1 MKPTEAL
8 DIRAHFKAKCR
19 DSEWKQVIKQN
30 IMLASGAKFY
40 QGNLVSIHHQDED
53 SDLREQAIEVYV
65 EDIIRAGME
74 GECFFVKEEMTDLVL
89 FASEKLDE
97 TDLFDPT
104 LAPTDKGFAYFEKPV
119 PLQDVRG
126 RTLLINVITWE
137 KLFDKKTGEFQIT
150 MSCWNDTARTPDEVA
165 IEIMSNK
172 DKTYQNF
179 LRRLGRFQ
187 WIKSQTIKAGTIVGA
202 KQIEL
207 SEKELHEIRETTFKN
222 SHGFN
227 PEQEVIPVP
236 FAENLIKEAIGDRTK
251 RTKEIGSQIQDALGF
266 TKLTDE
272 EWEDYKNRMI
282 RNPTNLVRILH
293 AYWLLMSQTIVE
305 QAKETGD
312 RTQRRRLEREKC
324 PTEIVVI
331 QFRKRKYVNERGE
344 ETEESKKIDWS
355 HRWIVGG
362 HWRWQPYKD
371 PASGGEIK
379 KRIWISPYVKGPE
392 DKPLVAKSKV
402 FVLAK

>member
-8 DIRAHFKAKCR
+8 DIRANFKSRCTDAR
-19 DSEWKQVIKQN
+19 WREVIKTN
-30 IMLASGAKFY
+30 IMLSSGAKFY

-53 SDLREQAIEVYV
+53 ADLREKAIDVYV
-65 EDIIRAGME
+65 DDIIRAGIS
-74 GECFFVKEEMTDLVL
+74 GECFFIKEEMTDLVL

-119 PLQDVRG
+119 PLTDVRG
-126 RTLLINVITWE
+126 RKLLINILTWE
-137 KLFDKKTGEFQIT
+137 KIFHPETGNFQTTI
-150 MSCWNDTARTPDEVA
+150 SCWNDTARTPDEVA
-165 IEIMSNK
+165 LELMSHK
-172 DKTYQNF
+172 DKGYRNF
-179 LRRLGRFQ
+179 VRELGRFQ
-187 WIKSQTIKAGTIVGA
+187 WIKSQSINSGTIVGA
-202 KQIEL
+202 KQLEL
-207 SEKELHEIRETTFKN
+207 SEKELQAIRDTTFKN
-222 SHGFN
+222 SYGVADKDIY
-227 PEQEVIPVP
+227 EVPI
-236 FAENLIKEAIGDRTK
+236 
-251 RTKEIGSQIQDALGF
+251 TKELIDKAINNPAERNRETGDALQKALGYN
-266 TKLTDE
+266 KLSDE
-272 EWEDYKNRMI
+272 EWEEYKSRMI
-282 RNPTNLVRILH
+282 TNPTNLVRILH
-293 AYWLLMSQTIVE
+293 SYWLLMSQTLVE
-305 QAKETGD
+305 QSKETGD

-324 PTEIVVI
+324 PTDVIVV

>member
-1 MKPTEAL
+1 MKPIEAL
-8 DIRAHFKAKCR
+8 DIRANFKSKCGDALWR
-19 DSEWKQVIKQN
+19 GVIKQN
-30 IMLASGAKFY
+30 IMLSSGAKFY

-53 SDLREQAIEVYV
+53 ATLREKAIDVYV
-65 EDIIRAGME
+65 DDIIRAGLS
-74 GECFFVKEEMTDLVL
+74 GECFFIKEEMTDLIL

-97 TDLFDPT
+97 TDVFDPT

-119 PLQDVRG
+119 PLTDVRG
-126 RTLLINVITWE
+126 RTLLINIITWE
-137 KLFDKKTGEFQIT
+137 KIFSPENGTFQVS

-165 IEIMSNK
+165 LEIMSKK
-172 DKTYQNF
+172 DKTYQEF
-179 LRRLGRFQ
+179 VRKLGRFQ
-187 WIKSQTIKAGTIVGA
+187 WIKSQAINSGTIVGA

-207 SEKELHEIRETTFKN
+207 SEKELQEIRDTTFKN
-222 SHGFN
+222 SHGVHN
-227 PEQEVIPVP
+227 EEEEVMPISK
-236 FAENLIKEAIGDRTK
+236 ELIEKAINDPSYRNKEVGGK
-251 RTKEIGSQIQDALGF
+251 IQTALGYD
-266 TKLTDE
+266 KLSDE
-272 EWEDYKNRMI
+272 EWEEYKSRMI
-282 RNPTNLVRILH
+282 TNPTNLVRILH
-293 AYWLLMSQTIVE
+293 SYWLLMSQTLVE
-305 QAKETGD
+305 QSKEKGD
-312 RTQRRRLEREKC
+312 RAQRRRLERENS
-324 PTEIVVI
+324 PTEVVVV